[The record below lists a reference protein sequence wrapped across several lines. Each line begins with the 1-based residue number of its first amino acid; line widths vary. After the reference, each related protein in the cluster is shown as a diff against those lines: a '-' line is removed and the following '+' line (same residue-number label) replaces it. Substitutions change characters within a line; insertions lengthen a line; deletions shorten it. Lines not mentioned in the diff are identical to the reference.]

1 MKAIFVSFNQ
11 AYYEMILNV
20 MDRNNIR
27 GFTYWNEVQGRGS
40 KTGEPHYGSHAWPT
54 LNSAILAMVDDETIS
69 WRYFI
74 RWIRRRK
81 RKDYVLL
88 SGTSKKQFNNI
99 MNDLFNI
106 LIFSKDYNQGVVI
119 QDYIKA
125 IGYNSQVF
133 DQEEAAY
140 EGFLSRNFTLCII
153 NHDIDTKETRTLA
166 AMIKSSENIIPVVFL
181 CEHPTREEIA
191 LLFSF
196 HADDVIRKPL
206 DTDILQARIKAVQ
219 SRYQPQRKKEVRTY
233 IFGKFKFDLQKQIL
247 SIEGKTT
254 KLTTKEA
261 DLLTLLCQH
270 ANNMVDRMHALQIIW
285 RSDNY
290 FSARSMDVYITKL
303 RKLLQDDPTIKIINV
318 HGKGYKLSTRENDN

>member
-1 MKAIFVSFNQ
+1 
-11 AYYEMILNV
+11 
-20 MDRNNIR
+20 
-27 GFTYWNEVQGRGS
+27 
-40 KTGEPHYGSHAWPT
+40 
-54 LNSAILAMVDDETIS
+54 
-69 WRYFI
+69 
-74 RWIRRRK
+74 
-81 RKDYVLL
+81 
-88 SGTSKKQFNNI
+88 

-106 LIFSKDYNQGVVI
+106 LIFSKDYNQGVII

-247 SIEGKTT
+247 SIEGKIT

-270 ANNMVDRMHALQIIW
+270 ANNMVDR
-285 RSDNY
+285 
-290 FSARSMDVYITKL
+290 
-303 RKLLQDDPTIKIINV
+303 
-318 HGKGYKLSTRENDN
+318 LSLIHI

>member
-1 MKAIFVSFNQ
+1 
-11 AYYEMILNV
+11 
-20 MDRNNIR
+20 
-27 GFTYWNEVQGRGS
+27 
-40 KTGEPHYGSHAWPT
+40 
-54 LNSAILAMVDDETIS
+54 
-69 WRYFI
+69 
-74 RWIRRRK
+74 
-81 RKDYVLL
+81 
-88 SGTSKKQFNNI
+88 

-106 LIFSKDYNQGVVI
+106 LIFSKDYNQGVII

-270 ANNMVDRMHALQIIW
+270 ANN
-285 RSDNY
+285 NY

>member
-1 MKAIFVSFNQ
+1 M
-11 AYYEMILNV
+11 
-20 MDRNNIR
+20 
-27 GFTYWNEVQGRGS
+27 
-40 KTGEPHYGSHAWPT
+40 
-54 LNSAILAMVDDETIS
+54 
-69 WRYFI
+69 
-74 RWIRRRK
+74 
-81 RKDYVLL
+81 LL
-88 SGTSKKQFNNI
+88 SGTSKKQFNNRT
-99 MNDLFNI
+99 NDLFNI
-106 LIFSKDYNQGVVI
+106 LIFSKDYNQGVII

-153 NHDIDTKETRTLA
+153 NHDIDTTETRTLA

>member
-1 MKAIFVSFNQ
+1 
-11 AYYEMILNV
+11 
-20 MDRNNIR
+20 
-27 GFTYWNEVQGRGS
+27 
-40 KTGEPHYGSHAWPT
+40 
-54 LNSAILAMVDDETIS
+54 
-69 WRYFI
+69 
-74 RWIRRRK
+74 
-81 RKDYVLL
+81 
-88 SGTSKKQFNNI
+88 
-99 MNDLFNI
+99 MNDSFNI
-106 LIFSKDYNQGVVI
+106 LIFSKDYNQGTTI
-119 QDYIKA
+119 QDSIKA
-125 IGYNSQVF
+125 AGYDSQVF

-206 DTDILQARIKAVQ
+206 DAEILQARIKAIQ
-219 SRYQPQRKKEVRTY
+219 NRYRPQNKKEVKIY
-233 IFGKFKFDLQKQIL
+233 LFGKFKFDLSKQLL
-247 SIEGKTT
+247 SIEDKTT

-270 ANNMVDRMHALQIIW
+270 ANNMIERMYALQVIW
-285 RSDNY
+285 KSDNY

-318 HGKGYKLSTRENDN
+318 HGRGYKLSTHEDGN

>member
-1 MKAIFVSFNQ
+1 
-11 AYYEMILNV
+11 
-20 MDRNNIR
+20 
-27 GFTYWNEVQGRGS
+27 
-40 KTGEPHYGSHAWPT
+40 
-54 LNSAILAMVDDETIS
+54 
-69 WRYFI
+69 
-74 RWIRRRK
+74 
-81 RKDYVLL
+81 
-88 SGTSKKQFNNI
+88 

-106 LIFSKDYNQGVVI
+106 LIFSKDYNQGVII

-140 EGFLSRNFTLCII
+140 EG
-153 NHDIDTKETRTLA
+153 
-166 AMIKSSENIIPVVFL
+166 
-181 CEHPTREEIA
+181 
-191 LLFSF
+191 
-196 HADDVIRKPL
+196 
-206 DTDILQARIKAVQ
+206 
-219 SRYQPQRKKEVRTY
+219 YQPQRKKEVRTY

>member
-1 MKAIFVSFNQ
+1 
-11 AYYEMILNV
+11 
-20 MDRNNIR
+20 
-27 GFTYWNEVQGRGS
+27 
-40 KTGEPHYGSHAWPT
+40 
-54 LNSAILAMVDDETIS
+54 
-69 WRYFI
+69 
-74 RWIRRRK
+74 
-81 RKDYVLL
+81 
-88 SGTSKKQFNNI
+88 
-99 MNDLFNI
+99 
-106 LIFSKDYNQGVVI
+106 
-119 QDYIKA
+119 
-125 IGYNSQVF
+125 
-133 DQEEAAY
+133 
-140 EGFLSRNFTLCII
+140 
-153 NHDIDTKETRTLA
+153 
-166 AMIKSSENIIPVVFL
+166 MIKSSENIIPVVFL

-303 RKLLQDDPTIKIINV
+303 RKLLQDDPTIRTINV
-318 HGKGYKLSTRENDN
+318 HGKGYKLSTHENDN

>member
-1 MKAIFVSFNQ
+1 
-11 AYYEMILNV
+11 
-20 MDRNNIR
+20 
-27 GFTYWNEVQGRGS
+27 
-40 KTGEPHYGSHAWPT
+40 
-54 LNSAILAMVDDETIS
+54 
-69 WRYFI
+69 
-74 RWIRRRK
+74 
-81 RKDYVLL
+81 
-88 SGTSKKQFNNI
+88 

-196 HADDVIRKPL
+196 HADDVIRKAVTSPN
-206 DTDILQARIKAVQ
+206 ARKR
-219 SRYQPQRKKEVRTY
+219 SGL
-233 IFGKFKFDLQKQIL
+233 IFSENSNSTCK
-247 SIEGKTT
+247 
-254 KLTTKEA
+254 
-261 DLLTLLCQH
+261 
-270 ANNMVDRMHALQIIW
+270 N
-285 RSDNY
+285 RSC
-290 FSARSMDVYITKL
+290 
-303 RKLLQDDPTIKIINV
+303 P
-318 HGKGYKLSTRENDN
+318 

>member
-1 MKAIFVSFNQ
+1 
-11 AYYEMILNV
+11 
-20 MDRNNIR
+20 
-27 GFTYWNEVQGRGS
+27 
-40 KTGEPHYGSHAWPT
+40 
-54 LNSAILAMVDDETIS
+54 
-69 WRYFI
+69 
-74 RWIRRRK
+74 
-81 RKDYVLL
+81 
-88 SGTSKKQFNNI
+88 

-106 LIFSKDYNQGVVI
+106 LIFSKDYNQGAII

-303 RKLLQDDPTIKIINV
+303 RKLLQDDPTIKIIND
-318 HGKGYKLSTRENDN
+318 HFDYRIGYDPDGCRNRRRLGNVAFDGYDGCMGTFGVNIDHPDNRTGRIQCICRKRSPAQMPQDRKKWNIF

>member
-1 MKAIFVSFNQ
+1 
-11 AYYEMILNV
+11 
-20 MDRNNIR
+20 
-27 GFTYWNEVQGRGS
+27 
-40 KTGEPHYGSHAWPT
+40 
-54 LNSAILAMVDDETIS
+54 
-69 WRYFI
+69 
-74 RWIRRRK
+74 
-81 RKDYVLL
+81 
-88 SGTSKKQFNNI
+88 

-106 LIFSKDYNQGVVI
+106 LIFSKDYNQGVII

-181 CEHPTREEIA
+181 CE
-191 LLFSF
+191 

-318 HGKGYKLSTRENDN
+318 HGKGYKLSTHENDN